1 MGCASSKDIPA
12 SKGQEVPGEQDP
24 IQQSDIKLDLKP
36 QQQQQQQQQQ
46 QAAASAKDAKR
57 RVGVSAEATGG
68 GSSNEYKK
76 VLHAKSD
83 EATQHITEATST
95 NPLFSSLS
103 DLQRADVVAAMREV
117 QTQPGDIVI
126 QQGDVGDDFYV
137 VDSGTYS
144 VLLKQKG
151 NTPVHSYSKG
161 GTFGE
166 LSLMYGSPRA
176 ATVRCETAGVLFALD
191 RKTFRA
197 IMMEGNRAMLNTST
211 QFLKSVSMLSPLTDE
226 QRQAIADI
234 LEEQVFKAGHVIVK
248 EGDPADSLYF
258 VKEGEAAAFKTG
270 LDGTE
275 KQVFAMQ
282 VGSVFGESALQ
293 GANSVRQATVKAVT
307 NVKMLK
313 LTRANFTDTLGDLK
327 DVIQQNF
334 NEKVLS
340 SIDLFSGLTTS
351 ERSLL
356 VESLTEETFAA
367 GDKIIRQ
374 NDAGESFYIIK
385 SGTVRVTARTP
396 DGEREEVIK
405 DNMGPGAYFGERAL
419 AKSEPRMA
427 TVTATSEVACM
438 KVDRETFNKLLG
450 SMSDILQRDMQR
462 REREAAKAQRPKI
475 KMSELKQMT
484 ILGVGTFG
492 RVKLVV
498 HTSTNTPY
506 ALKCMRKGQ
515 VIALKQVEH
524 VMNEKNL
531 LEMCDHPFL
540 LNLAATFQDQDEI
553 YMLLELALGGELFSV
568 LRERIKFDE
577 PTSRFYSACVASA
590 FSYLHDKFIV
600 YRDLKP
606 ENLLFDDT
614 GYLRVCDFGFAKLI
628 QDRTWTLCGTPEY
641 LAPEIIQNK
650 GHNHAVDWWA
660 FGILIFEMLSGQPPF
675 CADDPMDIYQ
685 KILRNKLAFPS
696 YFSKNVR
703 DLLSKLLVTNPAARL
718 GSLKNKSRDVT
729 SHIFFKNLHWNE
741 LTRKEIKAP
750 YIPVITSPTDTSNFE
765 HYDDEGGEDWAR
777 FNDRKKDTFAGF

>member
-1 MGCASSKDIPA
+1 MGCVSSKGDQTIKVDQPQTGA
-12 SKGQEVPGEQDP
+12 AEPVKSD
-24 IQQSDIKLDLKP
+24 DIKLES
-36 QQQQQQQQQQ
+36 
-46 QAAASAKDAKR
+46 QASSGSTGAKDTKR
-57 RVGVSAEATGG
+57 RVGVSAEASAGG
-68 GSSNEYKK
+68 AGEYKK
-76 VLHAKSD
+76 VVHAKSD
-83 EATQHITEATST
+83 EATKRITDATANS
-95 NPLFSSLS
+95 PLFASLGAE
-103 DLQRADVVAAMREV
+103 QRVDVVGAMQEFACK
-117 QTQPGDIVI
+117 PGQVI
-126 QQGDVGDDFYV
+126 ILQGDVGDNFYV

-151 NTPVHSYSKG
+151 DTPVHTYTAG

-166 LSLMYGSPRA
+166 LSLMYNSPRA
-176 ATVRCETAGVLFALD
+176 ATVRCETEGALFALD
-191 RKTFRA
+191 RQTFRA
-197 IMMEGNRAMLNTST
+197 IMMSANASALNTST

-234 LEEQVFKAGHVIVK
+234 LEELTFKSGSVIVK
-248 EGDPADSLYF
+248 EGEVADSLFF
-258 VKEGEAAAFKTG
+258 VKEGVAAAFKKSA
-270 LDGTE
+270 DGAE
-275 KQVFAMQ
+275 KQVHEMQ

-293 GANSVRQATVKAVT
+293 GPNSLRQATVKAQGD
-307 NVKMLK
+307 VKMLK
-313 LTRANFTDTLGDLK
+313 LTRANFESTLGDLK

-340 SIDLFSGLTTS
+340 GIDLFSGLTSS
-351 ERSLL
+351 ERSTLI
-356 VESLTEETFAA
+356 ESLTEEVYTPGQA
-367 GDKIIRQ
+367 IIQ
-374 NDAGESFYIIK
+374 QGEDGESFYIIK
-385 SGTVRVTARTP
+385 SGTVRVTSRAAGAET
-396 DGEREEVIK
+396 DEVIK
-405 DNMGPGAYFGERAL
+405 NSMGAGSYFGERAL
-419 AKSEPRMA
+419 AKKEPRMA
-427 TVTATSEVACM
+427 TITATTEVSCM
-438 KVDRETFNKLLG
+438 KLDKSTFEGLLG
-450 SMSDILQRDMQR
+450 SMNEILERDMVR

-475 KMSELKQMT
+475 KMNELKQLT

-492 RVKLVV
+492 RVKLVI
-498 HTSTNTPY
+498 HQGTNTPY

-540 LNLAATFQDQDEI
+540 LNLAATFQDPDEI

-577 PTSRFYSACVASA
+577 PTSRFYGACVASA
-590 FSYLHDKFIV
+590 FSYMHDKQIV

-606 ENLLFDDT
+606 ENLLFDDV

-660 FGILIFEMLSGQPPF
+660 FGILIFEMLCGQPPF

-685 KILRNKLAFPS
+685 KILRNKVS
-696 YFSKNVR
+696 YPASFSKNVR
-703 DLLSKLLVTNPAARL
+703 DLLSKLLVSNPAARL
-718 GSLKNKSRDVT
+718 GSLKNKSRDIKG
-729 SHIFFKNLHWNE
+729 HAFFKPVNWAE
-741 LTRKEIKAP
+741 LERKEIKAP
-750 YIPVITSPTDTSNFE
+750 YVPTITSPTDTSNFE